1 MHKIRALLIVIG
13 LCVLGVL
20 IYLNL
25 SAMGATCKLENALTY
40 KKVIERKGEGCLIR
54 EPEDDK
60 EIIDICSTYFTC
72 PKTEDCLK
80 CPIREEDF
88 EENPA
93 EEQQAAMQDCWNDN
107 SAKKDEIEKL
117 KKDKEGFN
125 GEILNLLKKNTDL
138 SKTIKA
144 YEDTCIN
151 IK

>member
-54 EPEDDK
+54 EPKDDK

-72 PKTEDCLK
+72 PVPNDN
-80 CPIREEDF
+80 CPICEKDF
-88 EENPA
+88 EESPA

-107 SAKKDEIEKL
+107 SAKKDKIEILEKE
-117 KKDKEGFN
+117 KEGLN

-138 SKTIKA
+138 NKTIKA
-144 YEDTCIN
+144 YDDTCIN